1 MYGGGTEEGGEEVNY
16 LNNPVLMSCCPLNDF
31 DAVKVEKRIVLEDME
46 TEKAIGVCEQP
57 ELGKTYQCKETWVL
71 LKGYLPTGYY
81 ATEDQARVAYE
92 KLVSEFN
99 EQGRVFCVK

>member
-1 MYGGGTEEGGEEVNY
+1 MYGGETEEGGEMNY

-31 DAVKVEKRIVLEDME
+31 DVINVEKRIVLEDTE
-46 TEKAIGVCEQP
+46 TEKAIGVGEQP
-57 ELGKTYQCKETWVL
+57 ELGKTYRCKEKWVL

-81 ATEDQARVAYE
+81 ATEDQARAAYE